1 VGKVSDSGTH
11 PPYGPDLIS
20 RPPPEEQ
27 VRFIANIE
35 RVLSE
40 GSFVATYKYALL
52 VALVELAIERGD
64 DSSRELPLPIRDIAE
79 KFAELYWRQAAP
91 YEADGRSGAGL
102 VLHQNQGRQAS
113 AITRLAKLRIELKSS
128 RSTLAEARRTA
139 EWKRLVG
146 QMRTLLKTMPLGK
159 LQRVGHDDVCFLYE
173 KPGPKASH
181 ITLLPGVAC
190 HLRERAPLIR
200 RLAQT
205 EWLRF
210 VLSLEQNQPVLGRA
224 VGLSEFLFGSSRAA
238 LSLKVSEPLRELQHG
253 RCFYCERSLPAAAAV
268 DHFIPWSRYPRDL
281 AHNLV
286 LAHGA
291 CNSRKSDLLG
301 GEQYLER
308 WARFVSDHDS
318 DLQQVGSEAGLLVDR
333 ATSVAVAE
341 WSYGHAE
348 RVQAEVWL
356 GGSDYGHLSAGWR
369 RLLPSERSVM
379 QQTSRP

>member
-1 VGKVSDSGTH
+1 MGKVSDSGTP
-11 PPYGPDLIS
+11 PPYLPTDSS
-20 RPPPEEQ
+20 RPSPEDQ
-27 VRFIANIE
+27 IRFIANVE
-35 RVLSE
+35 RILSE

-64 DSSRELPLPIRDIAE
+64 DSHRELELPIHDIAD

-91 YEADGRSGAGL
+91 YEADGASGAGL
-102 VLHQNQGRQAS
+102 VLHQNQGKQAS
-113 AITRLAKLRIELKSS
+113 AISRLARLRNDMQGS
-128 RSTLAEARRTA
+128 RSTLAQARRSA
-139 EWKRLVG
+139 EWPQLVA
-146 QMRTLLKTMPLGK
+146 QMRSLLKTMPLWR
-159 LQRVGHDDVCFLYE
+159 LQRVGHEDIRFLYE
-173 KPGPKASH
+173 AGPGAAS

-200 RLAQT
+200 RLAET

-210 VLSLEQNQPVLGRA
+210 VLALKQNQPVLGRA
-224 VGLSEFLFGSSRAA
+224 VGLSEFLFGSNRAA
-238 LSLKVSEPLRELQHG
+238 LAVKVTKPLRELQHG
-253 RCFYCERSLPAAAAV
+253 RCFYCEGNLPIAAAV

-301 GEQYLER
+301 GEPYLER
-308 WARFVSDHDS
+308 WAQFVSDHDS
-318 DLQQVGSEAGLLVDR
+318 DLMQLGTEAGLLVDR

-356 GGSDYGHLSAGWR
+356 GGKDYGHLSANWR
-369 RLLPSERSVM
+369 GLIGGYR
-379 QQTSRP
+379 